1 MRYNIFALDG
11 VFGALM
17 QVHIQNDGPV
27 TLEIESPK
35 AQPADEDEGKS
46 KNLTNSAD

>member
-1 MRYNIFALDG
+1 M
-11 VFGALM
+11 M

-35 AQPADEDEGKS
+35 AQPAGEDDRKS
-46 KNLTNSAD
+46 KNMTNAAD